1 MSSREQ
7 SQRMTTEIKDK
18 NKNNPIGSTH
28 KSGASLKPFSRKTQR
43 EKSRRKDKRV
53 HDPGIRK
60 QKIYNKAD
68 QCDLC
73 KQSKPGVPGYAST
86 TDDLVN

>member
-7 SQRMTTEIKDK
+7 SQRRTKEIKDK
-18 NKNNPIGSTH
+18 KNNPIGSTH

-43 EKSRRKDKRV
+43 EKSRRNDKRV

-60 QKIYNKAD
+60 
-68 QCDLC
+68 
-73 KQSKPGVPGYAST
+73 
-86 TDDLVN
+86 